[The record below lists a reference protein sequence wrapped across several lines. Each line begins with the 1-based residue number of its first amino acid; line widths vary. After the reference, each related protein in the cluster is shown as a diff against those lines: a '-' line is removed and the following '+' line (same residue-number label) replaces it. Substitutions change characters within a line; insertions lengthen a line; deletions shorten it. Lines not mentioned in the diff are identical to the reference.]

1 MALEIAFTLVGGLGE
16 PTVLRTQVVSSAVIA
31 TWGGAGDA
39 GDGDLSRLR
48 FLVLWRGAPGW
59 IWLGPFGT
67 RGQFAK
73 AAGSKVTASYAAS
86 SALAKQI
93 EQGAPADVFASS
105 TTHCMGASQGDA
117 CDDDAAAMTQPL
129 FGIMADRLNRRIF
142 VILGPTLTVLAMG
155 LMGLAPSYALLM
167 ALLLIAGTGTAS
179 FHPQGASTAGE
190 ASGHRK
196 GAGLS
201 LFVGGGELGYS
212 LGPLVIALIVAARGL
227 ETTWLVALPGLA
239 ACLLLWRSIPSHRD
253 PPHRPE
259 GQTLTS
265 DLAAAIR
272 PLAVLWIVVVLRTV
286 VISGY

>member
-1 MALEIAFTLVGGLGE
+1 MNPPDNDPSAAETEAIQLRVPPFPRSRVPVIDRGLLLAATAAHFVNDFYVAFLAPLLPLVVAKFNLSLALAGLLA
-16 PTVLRTQVVSSAVIA
+16 TVL
-31 TWGGAGDA
+31 
-39 GDGDLSRLR
+39 
-48 FLVLWRGAPGW
+48 
-59 IWLGPFGT
+59 
-67 RGQFAK
+67 
-73 AAGSKVTASYAAS
+73 
-86 SALAKQI
+86 
-93 EQGAPADVFASS
+93 
-105 TTHCMGASQGDA
+105 TTS
-117 CDDDAAAMTQPL
+117 AAMTQPL

-227 ETTWLVALPGLA
+227 AATWLVALPRLA
-239 ACLLLWRSIPSHRD
+239 PRLLIWRVFPSHRD
-253 PPHRPE
+253 PPPRPA
-259 GQTLTS
+259 GQTVKS
-265 DLAAAIR
+265 GLAAAPR
-272 PLAVLWIVVVLRTV
+272 PLAGVWVRSWWGAEWGSAATTLL
-286 VISGY
+286 

>member
-1 MALEIAFTLVGGLGE
+1 MNPPDNDPSAAETEAIQLRVPPFPRSRVAVIDRRLLLAATAAHFLNDFYVAFLAPLVPLVVAKFNLSLALAGLLA
-16 PTVLRTQVVSSAVIA
+16 TVL
-31 TWGGAGDA
+31 
-39 GDGDLSRLR
+39 
-48 FLVLWRGAPGW
+48 
-59 IWLGPFGT
+59 
-67 RGQFAK
+67 
-73 AAGSKVTASYAAS
+73 
-86 SALAKQI
+86 
-93 EQGAPADVFASS
+93 
-105 TTHCMGASQGDA
+105 TTS
-117 CDDDAAAMTQPL
+117 AAMTQPL

-227 ETTWLVALPGLA
+227 EATWLVALPGLA
-239 ACLLLWRSIPSHRD
+239 ACLLMWRVIPSHRD
-253 PPHRPE
+253 PPHRPA
-259 GQTLTS
+259 GQKLKT
-265 DLAAAIR
+265 DLSASLG
-272 PLAVLWIVVVLRTV
+272 PLAGLWLGLLCRTLPGSRPPNILPLSAFQCRGFFVACLRV
-286 VISGY
+286 